1 MERNIR
7 LNWQLLVEE
16 AIKRRK
22 AQKLSQRR
30 LAAIA
35 GVSQP
40 TVSRFELQKEDIQL
54 SSALK
59 ILETLG
65 LAEGRSWPTGK

>member
-7 LNWQLLVEE
+7 LNWQLLVEQ
-16 AIKRRK
+16 AVARRK
-22 AQKLSQRR
+22 AQKLSQKR

-54 SSALK
+54 SSAIK
-59 ILETLG
+59 ILDVLG
-65 LAEGRSWPTGK
+65 LVEK